1 MLSLVV
7 NDKSKDFTAA
17 GPQAESPIIP
27 GLTRKE
33 AWDRL
38 IATRQPVSKEE
49 VLQRMKEAAVRKQ
62 DQNPSE

>member
-1 MLSLVV
+1 M
-7 NDKSKDFTAA
+7 NTKSKTFTA
-17 GPQAESPIIP
+17 GGLQAESPIIP

-49 VLQRMKEAAVRKQ
+49 VLQRMREAAAKKQ
-62 DQNPSE
+62 

>member
-1 MLSLVV
+1 MNS
-7 NDKSKDFTAA
+7 KSKNFTAA
-17 GPQAESPIIP
+17 GPQAESPLIP

-49 VLQRMKEAAVRKQ
+49 VLQRMKNAGAKKE
-62 DQNPSE
+62 

>member
-1 MLSLVV
+1 M
-7 NDKSKDFTAA
+7 NPKSKNFTAA

-38 IATRQPVSKEE
+38 IASRQPVSKEE
-49 VLQRMKEAAVRKQ
+49 VLQRIKPAANKK
-62 DQNPSE
+62 